1 MYQTLAFGPFVSELV
16 ESDEDI
22 IPARHLARV
31 VGKIVGRVYIL
42 QDWRKKKCQIFG
54 MLRQHMIFYLWV
66 V

>member
-1 MYQTLAFGPFVSELV
+1 MANRLYVLDIGFWHLVSELV

-42 QDWRKKKCQIFG
+42 QDWRKNVRFLECSGNI
-54 MLRQHMIFYLWV
+54 
-66 V
+66 